1 MSEVGDRA
9 APLVDDT
16 GETGVSARGRDADA
30 TSDSRQLQLPRPG
43 PTISVVSAQASGIGP
58 RTHALGTEHRFAR
71 LEPGAPCLVVGGGL
85 VGSHV
90 AVALASAGHPTTVF
104 SRTFSPWLIEQLSR
118 CEQIRLIA
126 GELPTDE
133 TLLAHV
139 DEAEA
144 VFLLAGFSTPALS
157 EGDATASSLGSLV
170 PSLSVFDA
178 MRRTSTRR
186 VLLAS
191 SGGTVYGKVQILPTP
206 EIHVRQPISVHGVN
220 AVVLEEYAMF
230 FAREHGLYPTILRL
244 SNVYGPAQY
253 ARGGQG
259 VIAAWCRAIVRG
271 EPVALIGDGSVR
283 RDFVF
288 ARDAAEA
295 IVAAAR
301 DADPGTYNIG
311 SGTATPLSELLDL
324 LGAISGRAVEI
335 QRLPP
340 RRVDVPVTMLDGTE
354 LATATGWRPATPL
367 VRGLSLTWDWFQD
380 HTFDEPQNHGVSAPG
395 GAHAGNSSASAAAP
409 IAGSGL
415 KHDRR
420 R

>member
-1 MSEVGDRA
+1 VTLA
-9 APLVDDT
+9 A
-16 GETGVSARGRDADA
+16 S
-30 TSDSRQLQLPRPG
+30 
-43 PTISVVSAQASGIGP
+43 
-58 RTHALGTEHRFAR
+58 
-71 LEPGAPCLVVGGGL
+71 
-85 VGSHV
+85 
-90 AVALASAGHPTTVF
+90 GHPTTVY
-104 SRTFSPWLIEQLSR
+104 SRTFSPWLIEQLPR
-118 CEQIRLIA
+118 FDQIRLVA
-126 GELPTDE
+126 GELPTDD
-133 TLLAHV
+133 TLLDHV
-139 DEAEA
+139 DAAEV

-206 EIHVRQPISVHGVN
+206 EIHLRQPISVHGVN

-253 ARGGQG
+253 VRGGQG
-259 VIAAWCRAIVRG
+259 VVAAWCRAIVRG
-271 EPVALIGDGSVR
+271 EPVALIGDGSAR

-301 DADPGTYNIG
+301 HAGPGTYNVG
-311 SGTATPLSELLDL
+311 SGTATPLNELLEL
-324 LGAISGRAVEI
+324 IGAISGRDFEI
-335 QRLPP
+335 ERLPP

-354 LATATGWRPATPL
+354 LAAATGWRAATPL
-367 VRGLSLTWDWFQD
+367 VRGLSLTWDWFQ
-380 HTFDEPQNHGVSAPG
+380 
-395 GAHAGNSSASAAAP
+395 AHALDDTHTHGMAVDGALTSDRPPSAAP
-409 IAGSGL
+409 RDVGSPQA
-415 KHDRR
+415 
-420 R
+420 